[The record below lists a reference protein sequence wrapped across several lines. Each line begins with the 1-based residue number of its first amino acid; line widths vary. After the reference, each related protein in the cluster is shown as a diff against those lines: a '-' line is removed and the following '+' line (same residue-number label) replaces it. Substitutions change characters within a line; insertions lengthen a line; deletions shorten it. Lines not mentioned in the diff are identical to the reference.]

1 MHHLRFGLM
10 TLLMLV
16 SIFRFAHGGPWMW
29 MPLAISG
36 GMVVLL
42 DVIGPK
48 ETSTFESPKPWV
60 LNAWLYLNLPLL
72 LCMNGLLWW
81 MAGSGDAF
89 HVAATVQRFT
99 GHDLLAARAAT
110 TPSQWLGALLG
121 CGLITA
127 SSGTNVGHELT
138 HRTRQAFALLWGR
151 WMLAFTFDTTFAI
164 EHVHGHH
171 ARVATLE
178 DPATSRRGE
187 SVYGFILRS
196 TWQQLGSAWE
206 LEHKRLERKHLP
218 LWSRHNRWLRGQLM
232 TLAYLVAAYAVGGW
246 HAVGF
251 FTLSGLLGKG
261 LLEAVNYIE
270 HYGLLR
276 LPGTKVEPRHS
287 WNSNAWMSS
296 TVLYNLTRHSDHHA
310 EGSKPFWRLRPMP
323 DAPTLPTGYMG
334 MILLAMLPP
343 LFRHVM
349 EPRLRAWD
357 RDFANDAE
365 RALAAQESAR
375 AGWLAHTA

>member
-16 SIFRFAHGGPWMW
+16 SIVRFAHGGPWMW

-36 GMVVLL
+36 GIVVVLDIL
-42 DVIGPK
+42 GPK
-48 ETSTFESPKPWV
+48 ETSTFESPRPWA
-60 LNAWLYLNLPLL
+60 LNAWLYLTLPLL
-72 LCMNGLLWW
+72 LCVHVLLWW
-81 MAGSGDAF
+81 MAGTGDPL
-89 HVAATVQRFT
+89 HLAAAVRQLT
-99 GHDLLAARAAT
+99 GHDLLTARAAT
-110 TPSQWLGALLG
+110 TPLHWLGALLG
-121 CGLITA
+121 CGLLTA
-127 SSGTNVGHELT
+127 SAGTNVAHELT
-138 HRTRQAFALLWGR
+138 HRTREPFAGMWGR
-151 WMLAFTFDTTFAI
+151 WMLAFTFDTTFSI

-187 SVYGFILRS
+187 SVYKFILRS

-206 LEHKRLERKHLP
+206 LEAKRLERKGLP
-218 LWSRHNRWLRGQLM
+218 VWSPHNRWLRGQLM
-232 TLAYLVAAYAVGGW
+232 TLACLGAAFAIGGW
-246 HAVGF
+246 RAILF
-251 FTLSGLLGKG
+251 FTLAGLYGKSV
-261 LLEAVNYIE
+261 LESVNYLE

-323 DAPTLPTGYMG
+323 EAPTLPTGYMG
-334 MILLAMLPP
+334 MILLAMVPP
-343 LFRHVM
+343 LFNRVM
-349 EPRLRAWD
+349 EPRLKAWD
-357 RDFANDAE
+357 RDYASE
-365 RALAAQESAR
+365 GEQVLAAQESAR
-375 AGWLAHTA
+375 AGWTEQPA